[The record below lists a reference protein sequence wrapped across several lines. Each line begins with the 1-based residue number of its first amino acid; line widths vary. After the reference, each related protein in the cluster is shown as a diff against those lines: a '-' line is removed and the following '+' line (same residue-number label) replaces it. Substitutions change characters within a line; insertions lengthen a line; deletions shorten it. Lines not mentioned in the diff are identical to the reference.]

1 MGETKDYPKKGNA
14 VVHRTISDETLMLRY
29 AKGDVGAF
37 EELLERHRHPLFGYL
52 CRILKSRE
60 LAEDLFQEVFIRV
73 MNSRTRYKKS
83 AKFTTWLYRIA
94 HNACVDALRRE
105 SYRKTQSLSTPR
117 AVNNEME
124 TTLEDVVPSTNPGPD
139 VELERR
145 QLSETLKHCIERL
158 NPEQREVFVLRQY
171 QNLPFQEIA
180 RVTGTSES
188 TVKSRMRYALKSL
201 RTMLVK
207 ENIVEGVT
215 L

>member
-1 MGETKDYPKKGNA
+1 MN
-14 VVHRTISDETLMLRY
+14 RNISDETLMMRY

-37 EELLERHRHPLFGYL
+37 EELVERHRQPLFGYL
-52 CRILKSRE
+52 CRISKNRE

-73 MNSRTRYKKS
+73 MNSRSRYKKS

-94 HNACVDALRRE
+94 RNACIDAFRRE
-105 SYRKTQSLSTPR
+105 SYRKTESLSAPR
-117 AVNNEME
+117 AADREME
-124 TTLEDVVPSTNPGPD
+124 TTLENVLPSSNPGPD
-139 VELERR
+139 MELERK
-145 QLSETLKHCIERL
+145 QLSEILKKCIERL
-158 NPEQREVFVLRQY
+158 SPEQKEVFVLRQY

-180 RVTGTSES
+180 RVTGASES

-201 RTMLVK
+201 RTMLIE